1 MSRVT
6 VLVAAFNA
14 EKYLEACLDSLVN
27 QTLKDIQ
34 IVCIDDA
41 STDSTL
47 TILQKYAAQDSRI
60 QILQRKENAGQAVA
74 RNMGIEVATGDYI
87 TMLDADDRLGADALE
102 KAVNI
107 LDSDPETGSV
117 LLKLVYVNGTEES
130 PYPMRSDKM
139 EWSGEEAFRLSL
151 DWSIHGLYVSKTEL
165 FKCFPYDTS
174 CRLYSDDNTTR
185 MHYLHSGKVKSCDG
199 IYYYRQHGESMTN
212 RVSALRL
219 DLLEANMSMARQLR
233 DAGQNREVLAQFER
247 ERWVNLTGIIGI
259 WLRNRD
265 ILDKQTALERFR
277 KVWKDIDK
285 SLLPAGLKMK
295 LGYIPFHSF
304 RLYFLQVQFYF
315 LLRRLLGK

>member
-6 VLVAAFNA
+6 VLVAAYNA
-14 EKYLEACLDSLVN
+14 EKYLETCLDSLTA

-47 TILQKYAAQDSRI
+47 
-60 QILQRKENAGQAVA
+60 QILQRYAAKDSRIRILQRSENSGQAVA
-74 RNMGIEVATGDYI
+74 RNMGIDVADGDYI
-87 TMLDADDRLGADALE
+87 TMLDADDWLSADALE

-107 LDSDPETGSV
+107 LDQNPETGSV
-117 LLKLVYVNGTEES
+117 LLQLVYVNGTEET
-130 PYPMRSDKM
+130 PYPMRSDKT

-151 DWSIHGLYVSKTEL
+151 DWSIHGLYVSKAEL
-165 FKCFPYDTS
+165 FKRFPYDTS

-185 MHYLHSGKVKSCDG
+185 MHYLHSGKVRLCDG
-199 IYYYRQHGESMTN
+199 VYYYRQHGESMTN

-219 DLLEANMSMARQLR
+219 DLVEANTSMAHQLLET
-233 DAGQNREVLAQFER
+233 GQSREVLALFER
-247 ERWVNLTGIIGI
+247 ERWVNLTGVIGI
-259 WLRNRD
+259 WLRNRE
-265 ILDKQTALERFR
+265 IQDKTEALERFR
-277 KVWKDIDK
+277 RAWKDTNK

>member
-6 VLVAAFNA
+6 VLVAAYNA
-14 EKYLEACLDSLVN
+14 GKYLEACLDSLIN

-47 TILQKYAAQDSRI
+47 RILEQYASKDSRI
-60 QILQRKENAGQAVA
+60 QIIQRKDNAGQAVA
-74 RNMGIEVATGDYI
+74 RNMGIDVADGDYI
-87 TMLDADDRLGADALE
+87 TMLDADDWLSADALE
-102 KAVNI
+102 IAVNI
-107 LDSDPETGSV
+107 LDQDPETGSV
-117 LLKLVYVNGTEES
+117 LLQLVYVDGNEKS
-130 PYPMRSDKM
+130 PYPMRSDKT

-165 FKCFPYDTS
+165 FKRFPYDTS

-185 MHYLHSGKVKSCDG
+185 MHYLHSGKVRLCDG
-199 IYYYRQHGESMTN
+199 VYYYRQHGESMTN

-219 DLLEANMSMARQLR
+219 DLLEANTSMARQLR
-233 DAGQNREVLAQFER
+233 EAGQSREVLALFER
-247 ERWVNLTGIIGI
+247 ERWVNLTGVIGI
-259 WLRNRD
+259 WLRNRE
-265 ILDKQTALERFR
+265 ILDKSEALERFR
-277 KVWKDIDK
+277 RVWKDIDK

>member
-6 VLVAAFNA
+6 VLVAAYNA
-14 EKYLEACLDSLVN
+14 EKYLEACLDSLAV

-41 STDSTL
+41 STDSTPE
-47 TILQKYAAQDSRI
+47 ILQRYAAKDNRI
-60 QILQRKENAGQAVA
+60 QILRRSENAGQAVA
-74 RNMGIEVATGDYI
+74 RNMGIEVADGDYI
-87 TMLDADDRLGADALE
+87 TMLDADDRFSADALE

-107 LDSDPETGSV
+107 LDQDPETGSV
-117 LLKLVYVNGTEES
+117 LLRLVYVNGTEET
-130 PYPMRSDKM
+130 PYPMRSDKT

-165 FKCFPYDTS
+165 FKRFPYDTA

-185 MHYLHSGKVKSCDG
+185 MHYLNSGKVRSCDG
-199 IYYYRQHGESMTN
+199 VYYYRQHGESMTN
-212 RVSALRL
+212 RLSARRL

-233 DAGQNREVLAQFER
+233 EAGQSREVLALFER

-259 WLRNRD
+259 WLRHKD
-265 ILDKQTALERFR
+265 ILDKKTALERFR
-277 KVWKDIDK
+277 GAWNDIDK
-285 SLLPAGLKMK
+285 SLLPAGLRFKF
-295 LGYIPFHSF
+295 GYIPFRSF
-304 RLYFLQVQFYF
+304 RVYFLQVQFYF

>member
-6 VLVAAFNA
+6 VLVAAYNA
-14 EKYLEACLDSLVN
+14 EKYLEACLDSLAA

-47 TILQKYAAQDSRI
+47 QILQRYAAKDSRI
-60 QILQRKENAGQAVA
+60 QILQRSENSGQAVA
-74 RNMGIEVATGDYI
+74 RNMGIDVADGDYI
-87 TMLDADDRLGADALE
+87 TMLDADDWLSADALE

-107 LDSDPETGSV
+107 LDQDPETGSV
-117 LLKLVYVNGTEES
+117 LLQLVYVNGTEET
-130 PYPMRSDKM
+130 PYPMRSDKT

-151 DWSIHGLYVSKTEL
+151 DWSIHGLYVSKAEL
-165 FKCFPYDTS
+165 FKRFPYDTS

-185 MHYLHSGKVKSCDG
+185 MHYLHSGKVRLCDG
-199 IYYYRQHGESMTN
+199 VYYYRQHGESMTN

-219 DLLEANMSMARQLR
+219 DLVEANTSMAHQLLET
-233 DAGQNREVLAQFER
+233 GQSREVLALFER
-247 ERWVNLTGIIGI
+247 ERWVNLTGVIGI
-259 WLRNRD
+259 WLRNRE
-265 ILDKQTALERFR
+265 IQVKTEVLERFR
-277 KVWKDIDK
+277 RAWKDTNK

>member
-6 VLVAAFNA
+6 VLVAAYNA
-14 EKYLEACLDSLVN
+14 EKYLETCLDSLTA

-41 STDSTL
+41 STDSTMQ
-47 TILQKYAAQDSRI
+47 ILLRYAAKDSRI
-60 QILQRKENAGQAVA
+60 QILQRSENSGQAVA
-74 RNMGIEVATGDYI
+74 RNMGIDVADGDYI
-87 TMLDADDRLGADALE
+87 TMLDADDWLSADALE

-107 LDSDPETGSV
+107 LDQDPETGSV
-117 LLKLVYVNGTEES
+117 LLNLVYVNGTEET
-130 PYPMRSDKM
+130 PYPMRSDKT

-151 DWSIHGLYVSKTEL
+151 DWSIHGLYVSKAEL
-165 FKCFPYDTS
+165 FKRFPYDTS

-185 MHYLHSGKVKSCDG
+185 MHYLHSGKVRLCDG
-199 IYYYRQHGESMTN
+199 VYYYRQHGESMTN

-219 DLLEANMSMARQLR
+219 DLVEANTSMAHQLLET
-233 DAGQNREVLAQFER
+233 GQSREVLALFER
-247 ERWVNLTGIIGI
+247 ERWVNLTGVIGI
-259 WLRNRD
+259 WLRNRE
-265 ILDKQTALERFR
+265 IQDKSEALERFR
-277 KVWKDIDK
+277 RAWKDTNK

>member
-6 VLVAAFNA
+6 VLVAAYNA

-41 STDSTL
+41 STDSTPA
-47 TILQKYAAQDSRI
+47 ILQKYADKDSRI
-60 QILQRKENAGQAVA
+60 QILRRNQNAGQAVA
-74 RNMGIEVATGDYI
+74 RNMGIEVADGDYI
-87 TMLDADDRLGADALE
+87 TMLDADDTMSADALE
-102 KAVNI
+102 QAIKI
-107 LDSDPETGSV
+107 LDSDPDTGSV
-117 LLKLVYVNGTEES
+117 LLRLVYVNGSEQT
-130 PYPMRSDKM
+130 PYPMRSDKTS
-139 EWSGEEAFRLSL
+139 WSGEEAFRLSL
-151 DWSIHGLYVSKTEL
+151 DWSIHGLYVSRTEL
-165 FKCFPYDTS
+165 FRRFPYDTS

-185 MHYLHSGKVKSCDG
+185 IHYLHSGKVKVCDG

-219 DLLEANMSMARQLR
+219 ELLEANMSMARQLR
-233 DAGQNREVLAQFER
+233 EAGQGREVLALFER

-259 WLRNRD
+259 WLRNRE
-265 ILDKQTALERFR
+265 ILDRKQALERFR
-277 KVWKDIDK
+277 RVWKDIDK
-285 SLLPAGLKMK
+285 SLLPAGLKIK

-304 RLYFLQVQFYF
+304 GLYFLQVQFYL

>member
-6 VLVAAFNA
+6 VLVAAYNA

-41 STDSTL
+41 STDSTPE
-47 TILQKYAAQDSRI
+47 ILNKYASQDSRI
-60 QILQRKENAGQAVA
+60 KILQRKENAGQAVA
-74 RNMGIEVATGDYI
+74 RNMGIEVADGDYI
-87 TMLDADDRLGADALE
+87 TMLDADDWFGADALE

-107 LDSDPETGSV
+107 LDSDRETGSV
-117 LLKLVYVNGTEES
+117 LLKLVYVNGTEET
-130 PYPMRSDKM
+130 PYPMRSDKK

-151 DWSIHGLYVSKTEL
+151 DWSVHGLYVSKAEL
-165 FKCFPYDTS
+165 FKRFPYDTS

-199 IYYYRQHGESMTN
+199 VYYYRQHGESMTS
-212 RVSALRL
+212 RVSARRI
-219 DLLEANMSMARQLR
+219 DLIEANMSMARQLR
-233 DAGQNREVLAQFER
+233 EAGQGREVLALFER
-247 ERWVNLTGIIGI
+247 ERWVNLTGVIGI
-259 WLRNRD
+259 WLRNRE
-265 ILDKQTALERFR
+265 ILGRAEALERFR
-277 KVWKDIDK
+277 AAWKDIDK
-285 SLLPAGLKMK
+285 TLLPCGLKFK

-304 RLYFLQVQFYF
+304 RLYFLEVQFYF

>member
-6 VLVAAFNA
+6 VLVAAYNA
-14 EKYLEACLDSLVN
+14 EKYLEVCLDSLVN

-107 LDSDPETGSV
+107 LDSDPETGSA

-130 PYPMRSDKM
+130 PYPMRSDKK

-165 FKCFPYDTS
+165 FKRFPYDTS

-185 MHYLHSGKVKSCDG
+185 MHYLHSGKVKQCDG
-199 IYYYRQHGESMTN
+199 VYYYRQHGESMTN

-233 DAGQNREVLAQFER
+233 EAGQGREVLALFER

-259 WLRNRD
+259 WLRNRE
-265 ILDKQTALERFR
+265 ILDREWALERFR

>member
-6 VLVAAFNA
+6 VLVAAYNA
-14 EKYLEACLDSLVN
+14 EKYLEACLDSLAA
-27 QTLKDIQ
+27 QTLRDIQ

-47 TILQKYAAQDSRI
+47 RILERYASCDSRI
-60 QILQRKENAGQAVA
+60 QILHRSENAGQAVA
-74 RNMGIEVATGDYI
+74 RNMGIGVADGDYI
-87 TMLDADDRLGADALE
+87 TMLDADDYLSADALE

-107 LDSDPETGSV
+107 LDSDNETGSV
-117 LLKLVYVNGTEES
+117 LFRLVYADGTGET
-130 PYPMRSDKM
+130 PYPMRSDRT

-151 DWSIHGLYVSKTEL
+151 DWSIHGLYVSRTEL
-165 FKCFPYDTS
+165 FRRFPYDTS

-185 MHYLHSGKVKSCDG
+185 MHYLHSGKVKVCDG

-219 DLLEANMSMARQLR
+219 DLLEANMSMSRQLR
-233 DAGQNREVLAQFER
+233 EAGQGREVLALFER

-265 ILDKQTALERFR
+265 ILDRQQALERFR
-277 KVWKDIDK
+277 RVWKDIDK
-285 SLLPAGLKMK
+285 SLLPAGLKIK

-304 RLYFLQVQFYF
+304 RLYFLQVQFYL

>member
-6 VLVAAFNA
+6 VLVAAYNA
-14 EKYLEACLDSLVN
+14 EKYLETCLDSLVN

-41 STDSTL
+41 STDSTPI
-47 TILQKYAAQDSRI
+47 ILSRYASKDSRI
-60 QILQRKENAGQAVA
+60 QILQCKENAGQAVA
-74 RNMGIEVATGDYI
+74 RNMGIEVADGDCI
-87 TMLDADDRLGADALE
+87 TMLDADDTMSADALE
-102 KAVNI
+102 QAVNI
-107 LDSDPETGSV
+107 LDSDPDTGSV
-117 LLKLVYVNGTEES
+117 LLKLVYVNGTEET
-130 PYPMRSDKM
+130 PYPMRSDKR
-139 EWSGEEAFRLSL
+139 EWRGEEAFRLSL
-151 DWSIHGLYVSKTEL
+151 DWSIHGLYVSRTEL
-165 FKCFPYDTS
+165 FRRFPYDTS

-185 MHYLHSGKVKSCDG
+185 MHYLHSRKVKQCDG
-199 IYYYRQHGESMTN
+199 IYYYRQHAESMTN

-219 DLLEANMSMARQLR
+219 ELLEANMSMARQLR
-233 DAGQNREVLAQFER
+233 EAGQGREVLALFER

-259 WLRNRD
+259 WLRNRE
-265 ILDKQTALERFR
+265 ILDRKTALERFR
-277 KVWKDIDK
+277 RVWKDIDK

>member
-6 VLVAAFNA
+6 VLVAAYNA

-60 QILQRKENAGQAVA
+60 QILQRKENTGQAVA

-117 LLKLVYVNGTEES
+117 LLKLVYVDGKEET
-130 PYPMRSDKM
+130 PYPMRSDKK

-165 FKCFPYDTS
+165 FKRFPYDTS

-185 MHYLHSGKVKSCDG
+185 MHYLHSGKVKQCDG
-199 IYYYRQHGESMTN
+199 VYYYRQHGESMTN
-212 RVSALRL
+212 RISALRL
-219 DLLEANMSMARQLR
+219 DLLEANTSMARQLR
-233 DAGQNREVLAQFER
+233 EAGQGREVLALFER

-259 WLRNRD
+259 WLRNRE
-265 ILDKQTALERFR
+265 ILDRKQALERFR
-277 KVWKDIDK
+277 RVWKDIDK
-285 SLLPAGLKMK
+285 SLLPAGLKIK

>member
-6 VLVAAFNA
+6 VLVAAYNA

-41 STDSTL
+41 STDSTPA
-47 TILQKYAAQDSRI
+47 ILQKYADKDSRI
-60 QILQRKENAGQAVA
+60 QILRRNQNAGQAVA
-74 RNMGIEVATGDYI
+74 RNMGIEVADGDYI
-87 TMLDADDRLGADALE
+87 TMLDADDTMSADALE
-102 KAVNI
+102 QAVKI
-107 LDSDPETGSV
+107 LDSDPDTGSV
-117 LLKLVYVNGTEES
+117 LLRLVYVNGSEQT
-130 PYPMRSDKM
+130 PYPMRSDKT

-151 DWSIHGLYVSKTEL
+151 DWSIHGLYVSRTDL
-165 FKCFPYDTS
+165 FRRFPYDTS

-185 MHYLHSGKVKSCDG
+185 IHYLHSVKVRQCEG
-199 IYYYRQHGESMTN
+199 VYYYRQHGESMTN

-219 DLLEANMSMARQLR
+219 ELLEANMSMARQLR
-233 DAGQNREVLAQFER
+233 EAGQGREVLALFER

-259 WLRNRD
+259 WLRNRE
-265 ILDKQTALERFR
+265 ILDRKQALERFR
-277 KVWKDIDK
+277 RVWKDIDK
-285 SLLPAGLKMK
+285 SLLPAGLKIK

-304 RLYFLQVQFYF
+304 GLYFLQVQFYL

>member
-6 VLVAAFNA
+6 VLVAAYNA
-14 EKYLEACLDSLVN
+14 EKYLEACLDSLAA

-47 TILQKYAAQDSRI
+47 QILQRYAAKDSRI
-60 QILQRKENAGQAVA
+60 QILQRSENAGQAVA
-74 RNMGIEVATGDYI
+74 RNMGIDVADGDYI
-87 TMLDADDRLGADALE
+87 TMLDADDWLSADALE
-102 KAVNI
+102 KAVDI
-107 LDSDPETGSV
+107 LDSDGETGSV
-117 LLKLVYVNGTEES
+117 LLRLVYVKGTEET
-130 PYPMRSDKM
+130 PYPMRSDKT

-151 DWSIHGLYVSKTEL
+151 DWSIHGLYVSKAEL
-165 FKCFPYDTS
+165 FKRFPYDTS

-185 MHYLHSGKVKSCDG
+185 MHYLYSGKVKACDG
-199 IYYYRQHGESMTN
+199 VYYYRQHGESMTN

-219 DLLEANMSMARQLR
+219 DLVEANTSMAHQLR
-233 DAGQNREVLAQFER
+233 ESGQSREVLALFER

-259 WLRNRD
+259 WLRNRE
-265 ILDKQTALERFR
+265 IQDKTEALERFR
-277 KVWKDIDK
+277 RAWKDTNK